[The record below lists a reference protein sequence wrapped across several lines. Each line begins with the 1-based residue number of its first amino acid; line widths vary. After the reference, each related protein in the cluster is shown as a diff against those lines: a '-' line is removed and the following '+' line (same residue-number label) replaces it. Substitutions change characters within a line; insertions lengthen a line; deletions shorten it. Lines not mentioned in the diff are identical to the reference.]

1 MKASKKIQGIV
12 SAKKIIWY
20 FCVLSMFLVCC
31 ITIAIVYKNPDKLII
46 NSNETTLFMSII
58 GILFG
63 FSAISIYSIFNAT
76 IEGEKRQFIL
86 MRDELETE
94 MQQYKDQWYYS
105 LLLIRYYQTC
115 QMIIDS
121 QSFNAQVIDWVLSL
135 SREID
140 SFKKYLQ
147 ALYDNYDESRFYA
160 RKRDLII
167 ISRGIRIHLNSF
179 YGRINDSSSSFFQ
192 GIYEED
198 KKNFLANL
206 EQTIDNLDNLEEY
219 NPIDR

>member
-1 MKASKKIQGIV
+1 MKASKKITGMV

-31 ITIAIVYKNPDKLII
+31 ITIAIVYKNPDKLKID
-46 NSNETTLFMSII
+46 SGETTLFMSII

-76 IEGEKRQFIL
+76 IEGEKRQFYL

-94 MQQYKDQWYYS
+94 IQQYKDQWYYS

-115 QMIIDS
+115 QMILDS
-121 QSFNAQVIDWVLSL
+121 QSFNSQIIDWVLSL
-135 SREID
+135 SREIN
-140 SFKKYLQ
+140 SLKKFLQ
-147 ALYDNYDESRFYA
+147 SLYDNFDESRFYA
-160 RKRDLII
+160 CKRDII
-167 ISRGIRIHLNSF
+167 TISRGIRIHLQSF
-179 YGRINDSSSSFFQ
+179 YDRINDASSTFFQ
-192 GIYEED
+192 GIHEEV
-198 KKNFLANL
+198 KNNL
-206 EQTIDNLDNLEEY
+206 LTNLKQTIDSIDKLEEF